1 MFYRSLTPMQAP
13 CAHVSV
19 LSAHPRGIF
28 SALGHSDPSPL
39 SVYVEGLECVCVR
52 MCVCEGVVVGDRNEF
67 PFLISF

>member
-1 MFYRSLTPMQAP
+1 MQAP
-13 CAHVSV
+13 YAHVSV

-39 SVYVEGLECVCVR
+39 SVYVEGLECVCACVR
-52 MCVCEGVVVGDRNEF
+52 EGVVVGDRNEF